1 MASPNSTNSN
11 SNLSPS
17 SLPLSSSDER
27 SLLCTPRTRAAA
39 KKAAELLAALKNKK
53 VAVAKEPRSAKR
65 SLSVVPEEPRKKVV
79 APTKA
84 ITLAK
89 RRKTK
94 KELKAE
100 KMAEFLAADSRRP
113 ANFTAEEDVF
123 LCRAYVNV
131 SLDPAVGTDQ
141 SAETFWKKVKDKFT
155 SLYKEERLHLVHLL
169 HFSLGFRDT
178 FRKMH
183 SSLMHTINTMP
194 TRNQAA
200 GMRTVYSRVPVQGS
214 LGLKDEPLN
223 LKNVFQFFSML

>member
-17 SLPLSSSDER
+17 SLPSSSLDER

-39 KKAAELLAALKNKK
+39 KKAAKLLAALKNKK

-89 RRKTK
+89 RRKTRK
-94 KELKAE
+94 KELKGE

-123 LCRAYVNV
+123 VCWAYVNV
-131 SLDPAVGTDQ
+131 SLDPAVGA
-141 SAETFWKKVKDKFT
+141 AENIWKKVKDKFT
-155 SLYKEERLHLVHLL
+155 WLYKEESEIL
-169 HFSLGFRDT
+169 
-178 FRKMH
+178 
-183 SSLMHTINTMP
+183 
-194 TRNQAA
+194 
-200 GMRTVYSRVPVQGS
+200 
-214 LGLKDEPLN
+214 
-223 LKNVFQFFSML
+223 

>member
-17 SLPLSSSDER
+17 SLPSSSSDER

-113 ANFTAEEDVF
+113 ANFTAEEAPQDLLGRRKQRR
-123 LCRAYVNV
+123 LC
-131 SLDPAVGTDQ
+131 GTLPWLQ
-141 SAETFWKKVKDKFT
+141 LFRQLLT
-155 SLYKEERLHLVHLL
+155 LVIHW
-169 HFSLGFRDT
+169 
-178 FRKMH
+178 
-183 SSLMHTINTMP
+183 
-194 TRNQAA
+194 Q
-200 GMRTVYSRVPVQGS
+200 
-214 LGLKDEPLN
+214 
-223 LKNVFQFFSML
+223 